1 VQFRSTPS
9 GRTNERSS
17 KEAKRETQTKVIV
30 MKLRTLILNAWMSPH
45 SIATWQQAICL
56 LVTSKIDVLEEYE
69 AEVSSPSV
77 TIRVPAVARLRK
89 PMGLHKKGVKFSR
102 LNVLT
107 RDSFRCCY
115 CGKRKGPRELNYDHV
130 VPRCKGGKTVWENIV
145 TSCYPCNTRKGQR
158 APKEAGMRMHF
169 QPHRPRVLPMTQPML
184 VSMDAIPDAW
194 KPYLEGVR
202 AVG

>member
-1 VQFRSTPS
+1 
-9 GRTNERSS
+9 
-17 KEAKRETQTKVIV
+17 
-30 MKLRTLILNAWMSPH
+30 MKLRTLILSAWMSPH

-56 LVTSKIDVLEEYE
+56 LVTSKIDVLEEYD

-89 PMGLHKKGVKFSR
+89 EMSMHKKGVKFSR
-102 LNVLT
+102 VNVLT
-107 RDSFRCCY
+107 RDGFRCCY

-158 APKEAGMRMHF
+158 TTKEAGMRMHF

-184 VSMDAIPDAW
+184 VSMGAIPDSW
-194 KPYLEGVR
+194 KPYLDGVR
-202 AVG
+202 AAG